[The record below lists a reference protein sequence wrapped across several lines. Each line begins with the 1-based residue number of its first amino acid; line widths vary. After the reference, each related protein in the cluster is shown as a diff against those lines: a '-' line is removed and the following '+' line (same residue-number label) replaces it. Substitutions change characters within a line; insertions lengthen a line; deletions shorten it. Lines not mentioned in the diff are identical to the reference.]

1 MRNHGSRF
9 ELLRMKPHDHI
20 GWVFSGSGEFAV
32 LAERFLAEG
41 ASLNER
47 LMYVAED
54 PDIEGFGEWAAALF
68 PGTLTAA
75 SIAEVYGESGIVDAP
90 RQRATFT
97 QVLTEALADGY
108 SGIRVA
114 ADNTPLVLDQERME
128 SWVRWEIVADHFM
141 SENQVTG
148 LCAFDGGR
156 VDVNTLRN
164 LETLHP
170 VSMAERPGPPFRLF
184 NDDGALRLEG
194 EVNSFAV
201 GQVSLALQHLPPATH
216 VVVDL
221 ATTEI
226 VTKDA
231 LSELRR
237 LCETGVTVTVRGA
250 TEIIRRLGQS
260 VGIPVRNFSWAE
272 T

>member
-9 ELLRMKPHDHI
+9 EPLRMKPHDHI
-20 GWVFSGSGEFAV
+20 CWVFSGSGEFAV
-32 LAERFLAEG
+32 LAESFLAEG

-54 PDIEGFGEWAAALF
+54 PDVSGFGEWVAALY
-68 PGTLTAA
+68 PGTLTTA
-75 SIAEVYGESGIVDAP
+75 SVAEVYGASGIVDAP
-90 RQRATFT
+90 RQRATFA
-97 QVLTEALADGY
+97 QVLTEALAGGY
-108 SGIRVA
+108 NGIRVA
-114 ADNTPLVLDQERME
+114 ADNTPLVLDQERLE
-128 SWVRWEIVADHFM
+128 SWVHWEIVADHFM

-156 VDVNTLRN
+156 VDLNTLRN

-170 VSMAERPGPPFRLF
+170 LSMAERPKPPFRLF
-184 NDDGALRLEG
+184 NDEGILRLEG
-194 EVNSFAV
+194 EVSSRAV
-201 GQVSLALQHLPPATH
+201 GQLSLALQHLSPTTH
-216 VVVDL
+216 VAVDL
-221 ATTEI
+221 ATTET

-237 LCETGVTVTVRGA
+237 LCETGVTVTVQGA
-250 TEIIRRLGQS
+250 TEIVQRLGQS
-260 VGIPVRNFSWAE
+260 VGLPVRNFSWAA